1 MMNAT
6 FTAHEI
12 TVNGKTFPAEYS
24 ITPANTVFAFVT
36 VQEENR
42 EPVNL
47 RIKIDSADPNHAAA
61 LEAAQA
67 AREQAGQVKE
77 QEKRLAETSDGL
89 TARIHSLG
97 VKADKHLKAGKKYFA
112 QNDFEAAERELN
124 KCAQALAQ
132 WDKLKDKAER
142 AIDDEHDDALTFENL
157 TAAAEPAPKAEI
169 IPVRNQFV
177 LVEPLAVESIPQT
190 PAEPSSAAQA
200 GETPADSKQAR
211 GPVPEKL
218 FVGLEIKGKGWEI
231 FFDGGH
237 ERTRVIF
244 KRKPVQAAL
253 DAVKAAGFFW
263 SPTMKS
269 WNKKLTHKAF
279 RSAQALAVELRAICG

>member
-36 VQEENR
+36 VREENR
-42 EPVNL
+42 ESVNL

-61 LEAAQA
+61 LEAAMQA
-67 AREQAGQVKE
+67 R
-77 QEKRLAETSDGL
+77 QETWQS
-89 TARIHSLG
+89 
-97 VKADKHLKAGKKYFA
+97 
-112 QNDFEAAERELN
+112 EAPKQPIPVQPEPAP
-124 KCAQALAQ
+124 A
-132 WDKLKDKAER
+132 
-142 AIDDEHDDALTFENL
+142 AIS
-157 TAAAEPAPKAEI
+157 APKAEI

-190 PAEPSSAAQA
+190 PVEPSSAAQA

-237 ERTRVIF
+237 DRTRVIF
-244 KRKPVQAAL
+244 KRKTVQAAL

>member
-1 MMNAT
+1 MNAT

-36 VQEENR
+36 VQEGDE

-61 LEAAQA
+61 LEAAMQA
-67 AREQAGQVKE
+67 R
-77 QEKRLAETSDGL
+77 QETWQS
-89 TARIHSLG
+89 
-97 VKADKHLKAGKKYFA
+97 
-112 QNDFEAAERELN
+112 EAPKQPIPVQPEPAP
-124 KCAQALAQ
+124 A
-132 WDKLKDKAER
+132 
-142 AIDDEHDDALTFENL
+142 AIS
-157 TAAAEPAPKAEI
+157 APKAEI

-190 PAEPSSAAQA
+190 PVEPSSAAQA

-237 ERTRVIF
+237 DRTRVIF

>member
-61 LEAAQA
+61 LEAAMQA
-67 AREQAGQVKE
+67 QQEARQSEAPTEEPREQQPIPVQPEPAP
-77 QEKRLAETSDGL
+77 
-89 TARIHSLG
+89 
-97 VKADKHLKAGKKYFA
+97 
-112 QNDFEAAERELN
+112 AA
-124 KCAQALAQ
+124 
-132 WDKLKDKAER
+132 
-142 AIDDEHDDALTFENL
+142 I
-157 TAAAEPAPKAEI
+157 PAPKAEI
-169 IPVRNQFV
+169 MPVRNQFV

-200 GETPADSKQAR
+200 GETPAGSKQAR

-253 DAVKAAGFFW
+253 DAVKKAGFFW

>member
-36 VQEENR
+36 VREENR
-42 EPVNL
+42 ESVNL

-61 LEAAQA
+61 LEAAMQA
-67 AREQAGQVKE
+67 QREARQSEAPTEEPQE
-77 QEKRLAETSDGL
+77 QEPIPVQPEPAP
-89 TARIHSLG
+89 AVI
-97 VKADKHLKAGKKYFA
+97 
-112 QNDFEAAERELN
+112 
-124 KCAQALAQ
+124 
-132 WDKLKDKAER
+132 
-142 AIDDEHDDALTFENL
+142 
-157 TAAAEPAPKAEI
+157 PAPKAEI

-177 LVEPLAVESIPQT
+177 LVEPLAVESIPKT
-190 PAEPSSAAQA
+190 PVEPSSAAQA
-200 GETPADSKQAR
+200 GETPAGSKQAR

-231 FFDGGH
+231 FFDGGP

-253 DAVKAAGFFW
+253 DAVKAAGFYW

-279 RSAQALAVELRAICG
+279 RAAQALAVELRAICG